1 MNHEYG
7 SNIIWDNYMFE
18 IEEVKGAIA
27 RIKVI
32 GVGGCGCHVINSFVI
47 NSLSGVEF
55 IAVNTGTKSL
65 NRSLARL
72 TVQIGKELTKGD
84 GAGGD
89 PEKGRLA
96 ALKDKETL
104 MSCLEETDIVFI
116 IAGMGKGTG
125 TGAAPVIA
133 SIAKEKGVFT
143 IAAVIKP
150 FFFEGRR
157 RFQHA
162 EEGLREL
169 TKWVDAF
176 IIIPNDKICPN
187 VQKGTPLLKSFE
199 IANDALRKVIA
210 GILDVILSR
219 GFINTDI
226 ADLRTIMKIGG
237 RTLVGMG
244 SGKGEGAAVEAA
256 KKAVSNP
263 LLEGALLDGVKGIL
277 VNITGGPGMSLD
289 ALKDAAS
296 LIYDIDDEAN
306 IILGTVIDEDM
317 EDEVRVTLIASGVDD
332 KGGELFSRR
341 RWTPNKKPIVFTGAE
356 SILSKDIA
364 RLSEHLKK

>member
-1 MNHEYG
+1 
-7 SNIIWDNYMFE
+7 MFE
-18 IEEVKGAIA
+18 IEEVKGAVS
-27 RIKVI
+27 RIKVF
-32 GVGGCGCHVINSFVI
+32 GVGGCGCNVINSIVI
-47 NSLSGVEF
+47 KSLSEVEF
-55 IAVNTGTKSL
+55 IAVNTGIRSL
-65 NRSLARL
+65 NRSLAHL
-72 TVQIGKELTKGD
+72 KVQIGKELTRGD

-89 PEKGRLA
+89 SEKGRLA
-96 ALKDKETL
+96 ALEDKETL

-133 SIAKEKGVFT
+133 SIAKEKGIFT

-150 FFFEGRR
+150 FYFEGTRR
-157 RFQHA
+157 SQHA

-169 TKWVDAF
+169 IKFVDAF

-187 VQKGTPLLKSFE
+187 VQKGTPLLKTFE
-199 IANDALRKVIA
+199 IVNNALRKVIA

-226 ADLRTIMKIGG
+226 ADLRTIMKMGG

-244 SGKGEGAAVEAA
+244 SGKGDGAAVEAA
-256 KKAVSNP
+256 KKALSNP
-263 LLEGALLDGVKGIL
+263 LLEGALLDGAKGIL

-296 LIYDIDDEAN
+296 LIYDIADEAH
-306 IILGTVIDEDM
+306 IILGTVLDEDM
-317 EDEVRVTLIASGVDD
+317 VDEVRVTLIATGVDATCD
-332 KGGELFSRR
+332 ELFRSR
-341 RWTPNKKPIVFTGAE
+341 RWTPNKKPIVFKGAE
-356 SILSKDIA
+356 SILSKNVV